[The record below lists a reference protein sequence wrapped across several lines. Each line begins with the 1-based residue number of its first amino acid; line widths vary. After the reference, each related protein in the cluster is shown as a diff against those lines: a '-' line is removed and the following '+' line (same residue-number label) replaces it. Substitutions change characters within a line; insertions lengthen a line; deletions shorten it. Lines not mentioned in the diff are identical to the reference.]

1 MEQIYYVDVHCH
13 LIPGVDDGAKSMKE
27 SLAALKEQ
35 YDQNVR
41 YVICTPHVTADLLP
55 EAAENIRTSFDA
67 LERSLAKTTFGENIR
82 LFLGCEIMYSESIIE
97 KVVSG
102 EIWTMGGSGY
112 VLVEFLPSVS
122 YEEICHAVRQLTDSG
137 VLPILAHI
145 ERYQCL
151 YKQIE
156 RIPKLQD
163 MGAYCQINS
172 SSLQGGLFNQR
183 TAYIKKICKS
193 GLIHFLG
200 TDSHGMEKRRPD
212 MKKGAEW
219 VINNCNSQLRDRLLY
234 RNGLDLLNDIII

>member
-35 YDQNVR
+35 YDQNVK
-41 YVICTPHVTADLLP
+41 YVICTPHVTADLSP
-55 EAAENIRTSFDA
+55 EVAENIRESFYD
-67 LERSLAKTTFGENIR
+67 LERSLAKTTFGENIM

-122 YEEICHAVRQLTDSG
+122 YEDICHAVRRLSDSG
-137 VLPILAHI
+137 FLPILAHI

-151 YKQIE
+151 YKKIE
-156 RIPKLQD
+156 CIRKLQD
-163 MGAYCQINS
+163 MGAYCQINAS
-172 SSLQGGLFNQR
+172 TLQRGLFNQR
-183 TAYIKKICKS
+183 SAFIKKICKS

-212 MKKGAEW
+212 MKNGSEW
-219 VINNCNSQLRDRLLY
+219 VIKNCNSQLRDRLLY
-234 RNGLDLLNDIII
+234 RNGLDLLNNDII